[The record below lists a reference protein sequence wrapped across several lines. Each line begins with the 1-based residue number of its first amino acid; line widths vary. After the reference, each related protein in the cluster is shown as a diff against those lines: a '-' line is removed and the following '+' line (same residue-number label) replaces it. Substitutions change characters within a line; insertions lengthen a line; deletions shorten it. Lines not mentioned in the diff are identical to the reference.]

1 MKGLSNSV
9 VRVLHVHTLPVVSG
23 SGLNTFLTMKG
34 LDDRRYRAELACAPG
49 GKLVSLVRSHGMGV
63 TTFKNLVQPLRPL
76 RDALAVLDLAVFMK
90 RRSYHIVHTHNSKA
104 GFAGRLA
111 ARMAKVPV
119 VVHTVH
125 GFSFHDEEAP
135 WRRRVFKQA
144 ERVASRWCDRL
155 ICISQPLVDWAC
167 REKIG
172 TADKIVKIYS
182 GIELDRFK
190 PVADETAWEL
200 RKRWGLDEQDT
211 VVGIVSKLWEGKGHE
226 VLLKAFRGIRRVR
239 NRARLV
245 IVGEGYLA
253 ERLRALVDEL
263 HLNGAVVFTGFQD
276 DVAPAIAA
284 FDVAV
289 LPSLFEGMGRVV
301 LEAMAMS
308 KPVVASRV
316 GGIPDLV
323 EHGVTGFLVSPGSVD
338 DLERH
343 ITAILDDP
351 HLGRKMGLQGRKKI
365 SNRFSAAAM
374 VDSIERVYRDLL
386 SEKGVLFGP

>member
-34 LDDRRYRAELACAPG
+34 LDKRRYRAELACAPG
-49 GKLVSLVRSHGMGV
+49 GKLVSLVRSHGMRV

-76 RDALAVLDLAVFMK
+76 TDALAVLDLAVFMK
-90 RRSYHIVHTHNSKA
+90 RTPYHIVHTHNSKA

-111 ARMAKVPV
+111 ARLANVPV

-135 WRRRVFKQA
+135 WRQRLFKQA
-144 ERVASRWCDRL
+144 ERAASRWCDRL
-155 ICISQPLVDWAC
+155 IFISQPLVDWAR

-172 TADKIVKIYS
+172 TSDKIVKIYS

-190 PVADETAWEL
+190 PVADETAREL
-200 RKRWGLDEQDT
+200 RKRWGLDEQDA

-226 VLLKAFRGIRRVR
+226 VLLKAFRGIREMR
-239 NRARLV
+239 NRAKLV

-253 ERLRALVDEL
+253 ERLRALVDEF

-276 DVAPAIAA
+276 DVAPTIAA

-323 EHGVTGFLVSPGSVD
+323 EHGVTGFLVSPGNVD
-338 DLERH
+338 ELERH
-343 ITAILDDP
+343 IAAILDNP
-351 HLGRKMGLQGRKKI
+351 LLGREMGLQGRKKI

-386 SEKGVLFGP
+386 SRKGVLLAP